1 MVAILEDSDFAPPHT
16 QQCSYGHFFFFYL
29 TDIGVTDV

>member
-16 QQCSYGHFFFFYL
+16 QQCSYGHFFFFL
-29 TDIGVTDV
+29 FN

>member
-16 QQCSYGHFFFFYL
+16 QQCSYGHFFFLFFF
-29 TDIGVTDV
+29 